1 MISFGWK
8 VGGSSSPVN
17 SPQGPSRLFR
27 ENQLVLSPE
36 PRNPRAPAR
45 SQWSDHL
52 GISTCPELRQ
62 ALREGEEPDHSRAI
76 LYLQMLLI
84 PTLAKCIQAAGEVQK
99 HELLFQAEA
108 LKLPLVSEACTEA
121 GRHNFGPISS
131 LKFAH
136 HSSSRMNHQKKHG
149 EPRLFTLSNCH
160 GQGLIYGGSQ
170 HLMLPVP
177 DLRVPCGSQ
186 SERHISNRS
195 PTAPIGVVPG
205 PLRALGA
212 LPHSPLILHSSE
224 LNATSFPGVKCTQE
238 VTPSLQMFC
247 LCRTLLLPLGLSWLS
262 TASPPRPSHMFWR
275 RAAVFLQNH
284 TPQLGRTVQG
294 LALPTRH
301 TWDLAL
307 GE

>member
-36 PRNPRAPAR
+36 PCNPRAPSS

-99 HELLFQAEA
+99 HELLFQAQA
-108 LKLPLVSEACTEA
+108 LKLSLVSQACTEA
-121 GRHNFGPISS
+121 GRYNFGPISS
-131 LKFAH
+131 LTFAH
-136 HSSSRMNHQKKHG
+136 RSSSRMSPQKKHG

-160 GQGLIYGGSQ
+160 GQGLIHGGLQ
-170 HLMLPVP
+170 YLMLPVP

-195 PTAPIGVVPG
+195 PRL
-205 PLRALGA
+205 PLVLSQG
-212 LPHSPLILHSSE
+212 HSE
-224 LNATSFPGVKCTQE
+224 LLG
-238 VTPSLQMFC
+238 LC
-247 LCRTLLLPLGLSWLS
+247 LTLLLYCIQVSLMLPLSQ
-262 TASPPRPSHMFWR
+262 A
-275 RAAVFLQNH
+275 
-284 TPQLGRTVQG
+284 
-294 LALPTRH
+294 
-301 TWDLAL
+301 
-307 GE
+307 